1 MLNIFNQ
8 FLFLVTLW
16 LCLMLIGNNLTIVY
30 FFIGII
36 ASLTIAVFSYR
47 IRLIDANSKFLYLSF
62 GFYRHFFILYFKNF
76 FRAIFLIIE
85 LAINRRTL
93 NPKLHFLDIKR
104 DHNFSEEL
112 LIASINLSAGL
123 LVIQVNEENIV
134 IHSIDE
140 EFFYRVNFNKIYKN
154 LANVNDDEIV

>member
-8 FLFLVTLW
+8 FLFLVAVWLFFMVIGKNFTL
-16 LCLMLIGNNLTIVY
+16 IY
-30 FFIGII
+30 FFIG
-36 ASLTIAVFSYR
+36 VFSSLIISLFCYHLK
-47 IRLIDANSKFLYLSF
+47 LIDSKSKFLYLSF
-62 GFYRHFFILYFKNF
+62 GFYRHFLLIYFKNF
-76 FRAIFLIIE
+76 FRAIFLIID
-85 LAINRRTL
+85 LAINRRSM
-93 NPKLHFLDIKR
+93 NPRLHFVEIKR
-104 DHNFSEEL
+104 NHNFSEEL